1 MAWRPAGCIFGPMN
15 QTAPPAYKKLYQAPI
30 PAILAILI
38 VFTWQGLGH
47 FVMYMMEHKWFPDS
61 IFLVATLT
69 GVAGVI
75 MTWMGRNRS
84 ESAATFLGF
93 AGGSL
98 IWLGWIEFSFVY
110 VADDLGVP
118 PILWGAKDT
127 LPEYRVML
135 SSVGVLLASLLFFF
149 MNRDTRCN
157 AFMWLHRNLR
167 LNPGEKTSAQNR
179 NVASIVCME
188 TIYVT
193 WFCYIWLLVLYN
205 PAFFGTD
212 HWFTMLCC
220 LFFAAWAVYLTTRL
234 IGFQRMAPALRY
246 GIPTAIIGYN
256 VVEIL
261 EKWGHMDE
269 IWVQP
274 QKYAMEIGIAIGVLV
289 IVVVLGLLSPA
300 RRIVDR
306 TTPT

>member
-1 MAWRPAGCIFGPMN
+1 MER
-15 QTAPPAYKKLYQAPI
+15 QPAYKKLYQAPI

-38 VFTWQGLGH
+38 VFVWQGLGH
-47 FVMYMMEHKWFPDS
+47 TVMYLMEHRWFPNRVFEAAL
-61 IFLVATLT
+61 ICGIVGVVLT
-69 GVAGVI
+69 WI
-75 MTWMGRNRS
+75 GRNKS

-118 PILWGAKDT
+118 PVMWGAKET

-135 SSVGVLLASLLFFF
+135 SSLGVLLASLLFFF

-157 AFMWLHRNLR
+157 AFMWMHRNLR
-167 LNPGEKTSAQNR
+167 LNPGGKTSAQDR
-179 NVASIVCME
+179 NIASIVCME

-193 WFCYIWLLVLYN
+193 WFCYLWLLILYN

-212 HWFTMLCC
+212 HWFTMACC
-220 LFFAAWAVYLTTRL
+220 GFFAIWALYLAQRL
-234 IGFQRMAPALRY
+234 WWFQRMAPALRY

-274 QKYAMEIGIAIGVLV
+274 QKYGREIGIAVAVLV
-289 IVVVLGLLSPA
+289 VVIILGILSPA
-300 RRIVDR
+300 RRIVER
-306 TTPT
+306 PPTN